1 MDVEQREKIRK
12 EHLNVGNIVCVAYCD
27 RYGSNKEIKI
37 GIITDIDC
45 NNIEVMVQS
54 QFSKN
59 TIKEKVD
66 SARIMPIIAADK
78 IGEQLREKANQ
89 KKDKLERKKSK
100 SKDY

>member
-1 MDVEQREKIRK
+1 MDAEQREKLRK
-12 EHLNVGNIVCVAYCD
+12 EHLNVGDIVCVAYCD

-37 GIITDIDC
+37 GVITNMDC
-45 NNIEVMVQS
+45 NIVEVMVQTQNS
-54 QFSKN
+54 TS
-59 TIKEKVD
+59 TITDRVD

>member
-1 MDVEQREKIRK
+1 MDAEQREKLRK
-12 EHLNVGNIVCVAYCD
+12 EHLNVGDIVCVAYSNQ
-27 RYGSNKEIKI
+27 YGTNKEVKV
-37 GIITDIDC
+37 GVITNMNC
-45 NNIEVMVQS
+45 NIVEVMVQS
-54 QFSKN
+54 EYSTN

-78 IGEQLREKANQ
+78 IGEQLRETANQ